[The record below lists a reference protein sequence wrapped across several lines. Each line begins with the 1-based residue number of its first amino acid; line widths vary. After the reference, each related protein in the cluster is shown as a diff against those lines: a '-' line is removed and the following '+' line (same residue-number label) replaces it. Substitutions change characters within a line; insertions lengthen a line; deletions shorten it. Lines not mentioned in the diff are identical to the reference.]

1 MLKCTFCG
9 AVYDEEQKF
18 CPDDGKPLI
27 PFIIDGRY
35 KILHRIGDGGFG
47 EVYAAEHITIG
58 KKVAVKLLR
67 GAFAKL
73 NEFRQRF
80 EREAKAASRLSH
92 LHCVQVTDFGV
103 VEEGPYLV
111 MEFLEGRPL
120 SALMEKGKIEKK
132 RAAQI
137 GLQILSALSH
147 AHTQGII
154 HRDLKPDNI
163 MLVNQAGAKGDF
175 VKILDFGLA
184 KMVRDNQSEQKLTQA
199 GMILGTPSYMSPEQA
214 VASESDHRTD
224 IYSIGFVLY
233 EILVGRRPFVVTGT
247 EEILRAHVFTAP
259 SPPRSL
265 NPSLSVEIEAMLLK
279 ALAKKKEE
287 RFQSAEEFLQ
297 ALSATPE
304 AQSDEAEL
312 AALMQA
318 ISPKTPAPVPEPS
331 ALLLVTKDIEVG
343 GPSMLSPALVPTLK
357 AAAKQPAKPGSK
369 KLLFVTAGLLVV
381 VSVGY
386 LVWDNKEAPAV
397 SISIPNLPAPAQ
409 QNPASEDPSARPTL
423 ELAEDRP
430 TLRAEELLANNEL
443 LALNKE
449 ISQLKAKEPKNPR
462 VYYLHGLLF
471 YKTDKRYDAIEE
483 FTTAVRLNLAYAY
496 DEALLQAAVGGFETN
511 FSRGI
516 AKTFFTKTLP
526 KEIAVETLT
535 NSAAQGAT
543 RDVREGAADTLR
555 DLGEEAKIDRVAKA
569 SLDLEQARYCKYR
582 LDAVRELKSTKDP
595 RALKPLQEL
604 DAQGTRAP
612 INSCLGKEVQEAIS
626 ALQAP

>member
-1 MLKCTFCG
+1 MRKCTFCG

-18 CPDDGKPLI
+18 CPEDGKPLA

-35 KILHRIGDGGFG
+35 KILYRIGDGGFG
-47 EVYAAEHITIG
+47 EVYAAEHTTIG

-73 NEFRQRF
+73 KEFRQRF

-103 VEEGPYLV
+103 VDEGPYLV

-132 RAAQI
+132 RSAQI
-137 GLQILSALSH
+137 GIQILSALSH

-259 SPPRSL
+259 TPPRTL

-312 AALMQA
+312 AALMQV
-318 ISPKTPAPVPEPS
+318 ISPKTPAPIPEPS
-331 ALLLVTKDIEVG
+331 ALLLVTKDIEIG
-343 GPSMLSPALVPTLK
+343 GPSLLVPAQVPTLK
-357 AAAKQPAKPGSK
+357 ATVKAPQKSASSYLP
-369 KLLFVTAGLLVV
+369 LLIGALFLMVGA
-381 VSVGY
+381 GY
-386 LVWDNKEAPAV
+386 LLSSNEEAPAV
-397 SISIPNLPAPAQ
+397 PISTPKITSPNPVRIEAP
-409 QNPASEDPSARPTL
+409 PTRPTL
-423 ELAEDRP
+423 VLADDRP
-430 TLRAEELLANNEL
+430 TKRAEELLDNGDL
-443 LALNKE
+443 SALNKE
-449 ISQLKAKEPKNPR
+449 IVQLKTKDPKNAR
-462 VYYLHGLLF
+462 VYYLHGILF
-471 YKTDKRYDAIEE
+471 YKTDKLYDAIEE
-483 FTTAVRLNLAYAY
+483 LTTAVRLNPAYAY
-496 DEALLQAAVGGFETN
+496 DEVLLQTALGGFETN
-511 FSRGI
+511 FSRGV
-516 AKTFFTKTLP
+516 AKSFFTKTLP
-526 KEIAVETLT
+526 KDIAVETLAKG
-535 NSAAQGAT
+535 AATGTT

-555 DLGEEAKIDRVAKA
+555 ALGEADKLDQVAKA
-569 SLDLEQARYCKYR
+569 ILDLEQAKYCKYR

-595 RALKPLQEL
+595 RALKTLQDL

-612 INSCLGKEVQEAIS
+612 LNSCLGDEVQEAIT
-626 ALQAP
+626 AIQTP

>member
-18 CPDDGKPLI
+18 CPEDGKPLT

-47 EVYAAEHITIG
+47 EVYAAEHTSIG

-103 VEEGPYLV
+103 VDEGPYLV

-132 RAAQI
+132 RSAQI

-259 SPPRSL
+259 TPPRTL

-297 ALSATPE
+297 TLNATPE

-318 ISPKTPAPVPEPS
+318 ISPKTPAPIPEPS
-331 ALLLVTKDIEVG
+331 ALLLVTKDIEIG
-343 GPSMLSPALVPTLK
+343 GPSMLGPAQIPTLK
-357 AAAKQPAKPGSK
+357 ATVKPPIKSS
-369 KLLFVTAGLLVV
+369 LSYLPLLVGALFLMV
-381 VSVGY
+381 GVGY
-386 LVWDNKEAPAV
+386 LLSSGEEAPAV
-397 SISIPNLPAPAQ
+397 SISTPKITP
-409 QNPASEDPSARPTL
+409 PSPIRV
-423 ELAEDRP
+423 
-430 TLRAEELLANNEL
+430 
-443 LALNKE
+443 
-449 ISQLKAKEPKNPR
+449 QLKTKDPKNAR
-462 VYYLHGLLF
+462 VYYLHGILF
-471 YKTDKRYDAIEE
+471 YKTDKLYDAIEE
-483 FTTAVRLNLAYAY
+483 LTTAVRLNPAYAY
-496 DEALLQAAVGGFETN
+496 DEVLLQTALGGFETN
-511 FSRGI
+511 FSRGA
-516 AKTFFTKTLP
+516 AKSFFTKTLP
-526 KEIAVETLT
+526 KEIAVETLAKG
-535 NSAAQGAT
+535 AATGAT

-555 DLGEEAKIDRVAKA
+555 ALGEADKLDQVAKA
-569 SLDLEQARYCKYR
+569 ILDLEQAKYCKYR
-582 LDAVRELKSTKDP
+582 LDAVRELKSSKDP
-595 RALKPLQEL
+595 RALKTLQDL

-612 INSCLGKEVQEAIS
+612 LNSCLGDEVQEAIT
-626 ALQAP
+626 AIQTP